1 MVQLSEFAAI
11 RQYVNCQNKRFKI
24 NLWIG
29 VNHIAKICLECK
41 KTELNFITTSKFVSH
56 SRVLKTKINRQKNI
70 CITVMNIVL
79 QLSIDELSISRRKKI
94 PQKSKNDEVIA
105 YTFSEFERT

>member
-29 VNHIAKICLECK
+29 VNHIAKIYLECK
-41 KTELNFITTSKFVSH
+41 NITTSFFASH
-56 SRVLKTKINRQKNI
+56 SRVLTDKKTF
-70 CITVMNIVL
+70 
-79 QLSIDELSISRRKKI
+79 
-94 PQKSKNDEVIA
+94 A
-105 YTFSEFERT
+105 